1 MDEGRRLVGKPLL
14 SSGREHGLYI
24 KAGSCG
30 EKQKMSSRYR

>member
-1 MDEGRRLVGKPLL
+1 MDGGRRLAGKPLL

-30 EKQKMSSRYR
+30 EKQMSSRYR